1 MALARERLRSF
12 IDLTESNPTRAGFT
26 YPSGLLSSLTAEQG
40 LTYEPAALGL
50 PIARE
55 AVAAD
60 YRRRD
65 VSVRSD
71 RIVITASTSEAYS
84 LLFKLL
90 CDPGDCVLVPRPS
103 YPLLEHLT
111 RLDAVEVSFYELEY
125 CGSWRIN
132 VESIA
137 RAMTARTRALLLV
150 SPNNPTGSIVSAE
163 ELSAIGDLCSAR
175 GLAVIGDEVFADYPL
190 REGLDAGCLSEPKAL
205 TFGLGGLSKTVGL
218 PQVKLGWIAVG
229 GPDDRV
235 RAALQRLEVMCD
247 AYLSVSTPV
256 QWAAPR
262 LLQEGAS
269 VREQIRE
276 RIRANYKHLAEAV
289 RAHPSCTLLNL
300 EAGWYA
306 VIQVPSMLGEEALV
320 LELLERGDV
329 LVHPGYFFDF
339 PREAFLVV
347 SLLPR
352 VSDFQIGITRVL
364 SYVEEIGRDRKDR
377 KDGEDRKDEQR
388 WER

>member
-103 YPLLEHLT
+103 YPLFEHLT

-150 SPNNPTGSIVSAE
+150 SPNNPTGSLVSAE
-163 ELSAIGDLCSAR
+163 ELSAIG
-175 GLAVIGDEVFADYPL
+175 AVPGALRSSVMRCLQIIRFA
-190 REGLDAGCLSEPKAL
+190 K
-205 TFGLGGLSKTVGL
+205 
-218 PQVKLGWIAVG
+218 
-229 GPDDRV
+229 
-235 RAALQRLEVMCD
+235 
-247 AYLSVSTPV
+247 VSTP
-256 QWAAPR
+256 
-262 LLQEGAS
+262 GA
-269 VREQIRE
+269 
-276 RIRANYKHLAEAV
+276 
-289 RAHPSCTLLNL
+289 
-300 EAGWYA
+300 
-306 VIQVPSMLGEEALV
+306 
-320 LELLERGDV
+320 
-329 LVHPGYFFDF
+329 
-339 PREAFLVV
+339 
-347 SLLPR
+347 
-352 VSDFQIGITRVL
+352 
-364 SYVEEIGRDRKDR
+364 
-377 KDGEDRKDEQR
+377 
-388 WER
+388 